1 MLTFCVSQCKLFDL
15 RSDEARDVDRL
26 ASQSWMNALSR
37 GEEPWSWV
45 AADKIRSLGYDGLI
59 DPSRRRP
66 GLWHIALFRWND
78 DNAPQVELLGVPKQ
92 ITLDLDYR

>member
-66 GLWHIALFRWND
+66 GLWHITLFRWND